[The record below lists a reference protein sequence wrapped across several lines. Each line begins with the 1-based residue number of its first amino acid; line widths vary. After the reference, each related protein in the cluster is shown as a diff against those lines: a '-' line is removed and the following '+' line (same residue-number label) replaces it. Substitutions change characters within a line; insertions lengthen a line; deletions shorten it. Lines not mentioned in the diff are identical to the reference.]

1 MDAIYTTHAVSVT
14 QLKRNY
20 ANIIG
25 SLNGESVAIL
35 NHNKPEAYLVPAA
48 YYEYLMQL
56 LERVEDREDTKI
68 VQERQDGPFIKI
80 ADLDSL

>member
-1 MDAIYTTHAVSVT
+1 MDAIYATHTVSVT

-48 YYEYLMQL
+48 YYEHLMQL
-56 LERVEDREDTKI
+56 LERVEELEDAKI
-68 VQERQDGPFIKI
+68 LQERQDGPFVEI
-80 ADLDSL
+80 ADLDAL